1 MSFWISSLEKASPS
15 HHSFISNP
23 IPSFATLCF
32 TAHPAYMWVAVE
44 IMFMANWPCP
54 NWVVPY
60 RLWRFWIS
68 WVFTIWSDQGFRGCS
83 IVMGCWSLVSPGLL
97 ADRVFSLACPGFALR
112 ASSFNSGPCV
122 GVSSRCWHSLRC
134 LLAVPLCSCCT
145 CPSQSVKQVV
155 QQFMGK
161 LPRPEIARWNWI
173 RFAKVWG
180 MSFSE
185 HETIYER
192 YR

>member
-1 MSFWISSLEKASPS
+1 
-15 HHSFISNP
+15 
-23 IPSFATLCF
+23 
-32 TAHPAYMWVAVE
+32 
-44 IMFMANWPCP
+44 MFMGNWPCP

-60 RLWRFWIS
+60 RLWRFWIP

-83 IVMGCWSLVSPGLL
+83 IVMGCWSLASPGLL

-112 ASSFNSGPCV
+112 ASSFNSGLAWVFPAGAGIVCV
-122 GVSSRCWHSLRC
+122 AC
-134 LLAVPLCSCCT
+134 LLLTLCSCCT

-173 RFAKVWG
+173 RFVKVWG

>member
-1 MSFWISSLEKASPS
+1 MSCGRNYVHGQLAMSKLGGPLSVVKVLNFLSFHYLKWSRFQRLFHCDGVLIS
-15 HHSFISNP
+15 I
-23 IPSFATLCF
+23 
-32 TAHPAYMWVAVE
+32 
-44 IMFMANWPCP
+44 
-54 NWVVPY
+54 
-60 RLWRFWIS
+60 
-68 WVFTIWSDQGFRGCS
+68 
-83 IVMGCWSLVSPGLL
+83 VSPGLL

-122 GVSSRCWHSLRC
+122 GVSSRCLHSLRC

-173 RFAKVWG
+173 RFVKVWG

>member
-1 MSFWISSLEKASPS
+1 MCSSESRGIDWAK
-15 HHSFISNP
+15 HDEVYYTMYTCIY
-23 IPSFATLCF
+23 I
-32 TAHPAYMWVAVE
+32 WVAVE
-44 IMFMANWPCP
+44 IMFMGNWPCP

-97 ADRVFSLACPGFALR
+97 ADCVFSLACPGFALR
-112 ASSFNSGPCV
+112 ASSFNAFNSGPCV

-173 RFAKVWG
+173 RFVKVWG